1 MPVEFLS
8 DDQARRYGRFTD
20 GPSPR
25 TTSHNDL
32 WAYRC
37 SDETRTTSGRL
48 CLVSHGTRSCGVEA
62 TTLAI
67 RHVAWSGWALAFGQ
81 RA

>member
-25 TTSHNDL
+25 RSSTATFILTTVI
-32 WAYRC
+32 WRWF
-37 SDETRTTSGRL
+37 
-48 CLVSHGTRSCGVEA
+48 
-62 TTLAI
+62 LADPTEVPAPVI
-67 RHVAWSGWALAFGQ
+67 GYVA
-81 RA
+81 